1 MSKQNYNL
9 NFSEAQDYISKRGL
23 DVVWNDCD
31 IFIDE
36 HHITESVANV
46 LKWADEHPKE
56 GMANKQEFIEKVR
69 NWLENHAYD
78 DKYWT
83 SEGDDLYLGN
93 LIGDIFKHLEE

>member
-1 MSKQNYNL
+1 MAKQNYNL

-56 GMANKQEFIEKVR
+56 EVVEIKKVV
-69 NWLENHAYD
+69 NWLALNAELYGGFNPGRLD
-78 DKYWT
+78 DMVN
-83 SEGDDLYLGN
+83 S
-93 LIGDIFKHLEE
+93 FKQTILTE

>member
-56 GMANKQEFIEKVR
+56 EVVEIKKVVKWLALNAELYGGFNSGRLNSMVECFKQ
-69 NWLENHAYD
+69 D
-78 DKYWT
+78 MM
-83 SEGDDLYLGN
+83 
-93 LIGDIFKHLEE
+93 EE

>member
-1 MSKQNYNL
+1 MAKQNYNL

-46 LKWADEHPKE
+46 LKWADENPKPNLVDIDKAVE
-56 GMANKQEFIEKVR
+56 WLKIHMPFGEVDLNYRNTIIEDFKQ
-69 NWLENHAYD
+69 AMM
-78 DKYWT
+78 
-83 SEGDDLYLGN
+83 
-93 LIGDIFKHLEE
+93 EE